1 MTANIVK
8 KLSVIFLPLFVLAG
22 CASSLDDKTYSRDE
36 AKRVH
41 TIEFGTLEEINSV
54 LIEGDRNNISKFAGA
69 VVGGIAGSTVGSGT
83 GRQLGTALGAI
94 AGSVAGGEV
103 EERATRAKG
112 LELTVRKDSGEII
125 SVVQEAVEEERFE
138 IGQRVKLIRSRDGI
152 RVTPWS

>member
-1 MTANIVK
+1 MTTTIVK
-8 KLSVIFLPLFVLAG
+8 KLSVIFLPLLMLAG

-41 TIEFGTLEEINSV
+41 TIEFGTLEEINNV
-54 LIEGDRNNISKFAGA
+54 TIEGDRNNLSKVAGA
-69 VVGGIAGSTVGSGT
+69 IVGGIAGSTVGKGT

-94 AGSVAGGEV
+94 VGGVAGGEV

-125 SVVQEAVEEERFE
+125 SVVQGAVEEERFE
-138 IGQRVKLIRSRDGI
+138 IGQRVKLIRSSDGV